1 MRRKIIIGIHGLHN
15 KPPYRMLKN
24 WWKIALREGLF
35 HNPDHWRFFPLEMNY
50 WADVLYTSPLDPT
63 LMDETNPLF
72 VKYPYCSG
80 TDFSTHPPNRWRQR
94 TLDGLEKL
102 ADRLFL
108 SEDMTAKLESLSNL
122 VIRTYFK
129 DLDRYYSDQLYRGK
143 KTVRDEIRDRL
154 LKQLLRHRNKEIL
167 LLAHSMGSLIAYD
180 VLIQYQDMVKI
191 DTLVT
196 VGSPLGQPAIIAK
209 MIKDHFDQDRPSRLP
224 TPDNIRTAWYNIAD
238 LKDRVALNYTL
249 NDDFS
254 PNKEGIIP
262 QDIIVRNTYR
272 VRGKSNPHSV
282 YGYIR
287 TPECSQVVYTFLKT
301 GRSRARQWFEHHI
314 TPLLYPLR
322 GTHSPAGWL
331 LKLKRLWKKTE

>member
-1 MRRKIIIGIHGLHN
+1 MSKKIIIGIHGLHN
-15 KPPYRMLKN
+15 KPPYRLLKT
-24 WWKIALREGLF
+24 WWKRALKEGLL
-35 HNPDHWRFFPLEMNY
+35 HNPGHWTFFPLEMVY
-50 WADVLYTSPLDPT
+50 WADVLYASPLDPN
-63 LMDETNPLF
+63 LMDETDPLF
-72 VKYPYCSG
+72 VKYPYCPG

-94 TLDGLEKL
+94 ALDGLEKL

-108 SEDMTAKLESLSNL
+108 TEDMTAKLESLSNL
-122 VIRTYFK
+122 VIRTYFR
-129 DLDRYYSDQLYRGK
+129 DLDCYYSDQPYRGQ

-154 LKQLLRHRNKEIL
+154 LQHLLQHRNKDIL

-180 VLIQYQDMVKI
+180 VLITYQDTVKI

-196 VGSPLGQPAIIAK
+196 VGSPLGQPAIIAR
-209 MIKDHFDQDRPSRLP
+209 MVKDHFDQDRPSRLP

-254 PNKEGIIP
+254 PNQDGITP

-272 VRGKSNPHSV
+272 VGGKSNPHTV

-287 TPECSQVVYTFLKT
+287 TPECSQRIYTFLKT

-314 TPLLYPLR
+314 TPVLCLLQGTRSLR
-322 GTHSPAGWL
+322 EWL
-331 LKLKRLWKKTE
+331 LKLKQLWRKAE